1 MKLLLR
7 FSLSAL
13 LIMTYAF
20 CAAQNDTN
28 FCAKTH
34 RGILRYHQKK
44 EKKEYIPVSAVLKR
58 DALDMYK
65 GSKLFYS
72 INLAEVIPPLEI
84 FSTSP
89 ECLTVNII
97 NKDSIV
103 LCCNTEECINN
114 WWVFLTKQILCLNQ
128 GEMRDETDDN
138 TVEDR
143 QYNIINNDNFDGV
156 SVDIQDRLEDI
167 PNG

>member
-1 MKLLLR
+1 M
-7 FSLSAL
+7 
-13 LIMTYAF
+13 YVH
-20 CAAQNDTN
+20 NDTI
-28 FCAKTH
+28 F
-34 RGILRYHQKK
+34 
-44 EKKEYIPVSAVLKR
+44 
-58 DALDMYK
+58 
-65 GSKLFYS
+65 LF
-72 INLAEVIPPLEI
+72 LV
-84 FSTSP
+84 
-89 ECLTVNII
+89 

-103 LCCNTEECINN
+103 LWSEKKMTHGVDQPHPISLICPKRGIYKCINFCMYIYNIYVCVHSMYIRLAIMNFFLFRHPPFNIYPPPSSFRSCNTEECINN

-156 SVDIQDRLEDI
+156 SVDIQEGLEDI